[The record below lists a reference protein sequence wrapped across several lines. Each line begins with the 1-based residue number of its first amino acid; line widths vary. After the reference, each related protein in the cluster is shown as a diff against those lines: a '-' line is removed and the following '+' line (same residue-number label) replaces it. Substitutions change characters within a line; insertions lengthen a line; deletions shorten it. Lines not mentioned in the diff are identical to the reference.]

1 MFLTHFN
8 EDENAYEVEIPNNC
22 MLHLRTDSE
31 VHMDYIHTITSDR
44 RFVSGFV
51 IDALA
56 AYENTGLTPD
66 EIKELQGDTLKK
78 LKESNEIL
86 RKNNDEYFR
95 EYNKLLNENRK
106 LKCILRDWLNQ
117 EDLDTLLEDK

>member
-8 EDENAYEVEIPNNC
+8 KNKNTYEVEIPNNC
-22 MLHLRTDSE
+22 MLYVWTDSE
-31 VHMDYIHTITSDR
+31 VRMDYNHTITSDR
-44 RFVSGFV
+44 HFISGFV
-51 IDALA
+51 VDALA
-56 AYENTGLTPD
+56 EYENTGLTPD

-95 EYNKLLNENRK
+95 KYNKLLNENRK

>member
-8 EDENAYEVEIPNNC
+8 KDKNTYEVEIPNNC
-22 MLHLRTDSE
+22 MLYVWTDSE
-31 VHMDYIHTITSDR
+31 VRMDYNYTITSDR
-44 RFVSGFV
+44 RFISGFV
-51 IDALA
+51 VDALA
-56 AYENTGLTPD
+56 EYENTGLTPD

-95 EYNKLLNENRK
+95 KYNKLLNENRK

>member
-8 EDENAYEVEIPNNC
+8 KDKNTYEVEISNNC
-22 MLHLRTDSE
+22 MLYVWTDSE
-31 VHMDYIHTITSDR
+31 VRMDDNRTITSDR
-44 RFVSGFV
+44 HFISGFV
-51 IDALA
+51 VDALA
-56 AYENTGLTPD
+56 EYENTGLTPD

-86 RKNNDEYFR
+86 RKNNDEYFKA
-95 EYNKLLNENRK
+95 YKKLLNENRK

-117 EDLDTLLEDK
+117 EDLDMLLEDK

>member
-8 EDENAYEVEIPNNC
+8 KDKNTYEVEIPNNC
-22 MLHLRTDSE
+22 MLYLWTDSE
-31 VHMDYIHTITSDR
+31 VRMDYDHTITSDR
-44 RFVSGFV
+44 RFISGFV
-51 IDALA
+51 VDALA
-56 AYENTGLTPD
+56 EYENTGLTPD

-117 EDLDTLLEDK
+117 EDLDTL

>member
-8 EDENAYEVEIPNNC
+8 KDKNTYEVEISNNC
-22 MLHLRTDSE
+22 MLYVWTDSE
-31 VHMDYIHTITSDR
+31 VRMDCNRTITYDR
-44 RFVSGFV
+44 HFISGFV
-51 IDALA
+51 VDALA
-56 AYENTGLTPD
+56 EYENTGLTPD

>member
-8 EDENAYEVEIPNNC
+8 KDKNTYEVEIYNNC
-22 MLHLRTDSE
+22 MLYVWTDSE
-31 VHMDYIHTITSDR
+31 VRMDDNRTITSDR
-44 RFVSGFV
+44 HFISGFV
-51 IDALA
+51 VDALA
-56 AYENTGLTPD
+56 EYENTGLTPD

>member
-8 EDENAYEVEIPNNC
+8 KNKNTYEVEIPNNC
-22 MLHLRTDSE
+22 MLYVWTDSE
-31 VHMDYIHTITSDR
+31 VRMDYNHTITSDR
-44 RFVSGFV
+44 RFISGFV
-51 IDALA
+51 VDALA
-56 AYENTGLTPD
+56 EYENTGLTPD

-117 EDLDTLLEDK
+117 EDLDTL

>member
-8 EDENAYEVEIPNNC
+8 EDENVYEVEIPNNC
-22 MLHLRTDSE
+22 MLYLRTDSE
-31 VHMDYIHTITSDR
+31 VYMDYNHTITSDR

-86 RKNNDEYFR
+86 RKNNDEYFVAH
-95 EYNKLLNENRK
+95 NNLLKENRK
-106 LKCILRDWLNQ
+106 LKSILRDWLNQ

>member
-8 EDENAYEVEIPNNC
+8 KDKNTYEVEISNNC
-22 MLHLRTDSE
+22 MLYVWTDSE
-31 VHMDYIHTITSDR
+31 VRMDCNCNITYDR
-44 RFVSGFV
+44 YFISGFV
-51 IDALA
+51 VDALA
-56 AYENTGLTPD
+56 EYENTGLTPD

-106 LKCILRDWLNQ
+106 LKCILMDWLNQ

>member
-8 EDENAYEVEIPNNC
+8 TDENAYEVEIPNNC
-22 MLHLRTDSE
+22 MLYLRTDSE
-31 VHMDYIHTITSDR
+31 VHMDYNHTITSDR

-86 RKNNDEYFR
+86 RKNNDEYFAA
-95 EYNKLLNENRK
+95 YNKLLKENRK
-106 LKCILRDWLNQ
+106 LKSILRDWLNQ

>member
-8 EDENAYEVEIPNNC
+8 IDKNTYEVEIPNNC
-22 MLHLRTDSE
+22 MLYVWTDSE
-31 VHMDYIHTITSDR
+31 VRMDYNHTITSDR
-44 RFVSGFV
+44 RFISGFV
-51 IDALA
+51 VDALA
-56 AYENTGLTPD
+56 EYENTGLTPD

-106 LKCILRDWLNQ
+106 LKCILRDWLN
-117 EDLDTLLEDK
+117 

>member
-8 EDENAYEVEIPNNC
+8 IDKNTYEVEIPNNC
-22 MLHLRTDSE
+22 MLYVWTDSE
-31 VHMDYIHTITSDR
+31 VRMDYNRAITYDR
-44 RFVSGFV
+44 HFISGFV
-51 IDALA
+51 VDALA
-56 AYENTGLTPD
+56 EYENTGLTPD
-66 EIKELQGDTLKK
+66 EIKELQ
-78 LKESNEIL
+78 ESNEIL
-86 RKNNDEYFR
+86 QKNNNEYFR

>member
-8 EDENAYEVEIPNNC
+8 EDKKTYEVEISNNC
-22 MLHLRTDSE
+22 MLYVWTDSE
-31 VHMDYIHTITSDR
+31 VRMDYNHTITSDR
-44 RFVSGFV
+44 RFISGFV
-51 IDALA
+51 VDALA
-56 AYENTGLTPD
+56 EYENTGLTPD

-86 RKNNDEYFR
+86 RKNNDKYFR

-117 EDLDTLLEDK
+117 EDLDTLLGDK

>member
-8 EDENAYEVEIPNNC
+8 EDENVYEVEIPNNC

-31 VHMDYIHTITSDR
+31 VYMDYNHTITSDR

-86 RKNNDEYFR
+86 RKNNDEYFVAH
-95 EYNKLLNENRK
+95 NNLLKENRK
-106 LKCILRDWLNQ
+106 LKSILRDWLNQ

>member
-8 EDENAYEVEIPNNC
+8 EVKKTYEVEISNLC
-22 MLHLRTDSE
+22 MLYVWTDSE
-31 VHMDYIHTITSDR
+31 VRMDYNRTITYDR
-44 RFVSGFV
+44 HFISGFV
-51 IDALA
+51 VDALA
-56 AYENTGLTPD
+56 EYENTGLTPD

>member
-31 VHMDYIHTITSDR
+31 VHMDYNHTITSDR

-56 AYENTGLTPD
+56 EYENTGLTPD
-66 EIKELQGDTLKK
+66 EIKELQ
-78 LKESNEIL
+78 ESNEIL
-86 RKNNDEYFR
+86 QKNNNEYFR

-106 LKCILRDWLNQ
+106 LKCMLRDWLNQ
-117 EDLDTLLEDK
+117 EDLDTL

>member
-8 EDENAYEVEIPNNC
+8 KDKNTYEVEIPNNC
-22 MLHLRTDSE
+22 MLYVWKDSE
-31 VHMDYIHTITSDR
+31 VRMDYNHTITSDR
-44 RFVSGFV
+44 RFISGFV
-51 IDALA
+51 VDALA
-56 AYENTGLTPD
+56 EYENTGLTPD

-95 EYNKLLNENRK
+95 KYNKLLNENRK

-117 EDLDTLLEDK
+117 EDLDTL

>member
-8 EDENAYEVEIPNNC
+8 KDKNTYEVEIPNNC
-22 MLHLRTDSE
+22 MLYVWTDSE
-31 VHMDYIHTITSDR
+31 VRMDYNHTITSDR
-44 RFVSGFV
+44 RFISGFV
-51 IDALA
+51 VDALA
-56 AYENTGLTPD
+56 EYENTGLTPD

-95 EYNKLLNENRK
+95 KYNKLLNENRK

>member
-31 VHMDYIHTITSDR
+31 VHMDYNHTITSDR

-86 RKNNDEYFR
+86 RKNNDEYFAAH
-95 EYNKLLNENRK
+95 NNLLKENRK
-106 LKCILRDWLNQ
+106 LKSILRDWLNQ
-117 EDLDTLLEDK
+117 EDLDMLLEDK

>member
-8 EDENAYEVEIPNNC
+8 KDKNTYEVEIPNNC
-22 MLHLRTDSE
+22 MLYLWTDSE
-31 VHMDYIHTITSDR
+31 VRMDYNHTITSDR
-44 RFVSGFV
+44 RFISGFV
-51 IDALA
+51 VDALA
-56 AYENTGLTPD
+56 EYENTGLTPD

-117 EDLDTLLEDK
+117 EDLDTL

>member
-8 EDENAYEVEIPNNC
+8 KDKNTYEVEIPNDC
-22 MLHLRTDSE
+22 MLYVWTDSE
-31 VHMDYIHTITSDR
+31 VRMDYNHPITFDR
-44 RFVSGFV
+44 HFVSGFV

-56 AYENTGLTPD
+56 EYENTGLTPN

-86 RKNNDEYFR
+86 RKNNDEYLKA
-95 EYNKLLNENRK
+95 YKKLLNENRK

>member
-1 MFLTHFN
+1 MSLTYFN
-8 EDENAYEVEIPNNC
+8 RDENTYEVEITNNY
-22 MLHLRTDSE
+22 MLYIRTDSE
-31 VHMDYIHTITSDR
+31 VRMDYNHPVTFDR
-44 RFVSGFV
+44 HFVSGFV

-56 AYENTGLTPD
+56 EYENTGLTPD

-86 RKNNDEYFR
+86 RKNNDEYFKA
-95 EYNKLLNENRK
+95 YKKLLNENRK

-117 EDLDTLLEDK
+117 EDLDMLLEDK

>member
-8 EDENAYEVEIPNNC
+8 KDKKTYEVEISNNC
-22 MLHLRTDSE
+22 MLYVWTDSE
-31 VHMDYIHTITSDR
+31 VRMDDNRTITSDR
-44 RFVSGFV
+44 HFISGFV
-51 IDALA
+51 VDALA
-56 AYENTGLTPD
+56 EYENTGLTPD

-95 EYNKLLNENRK
+95 EYKKLLNENRK

>member
-8 EDENAYEVEIPNNC
+8 KDKNTYEVEIPNNC
-22 MLHLRTDSE
+22 MLYVWTDSE
-31 VHMDYIHTITSDR
+31 VRMDCNHTTTYDR
-44 RFVSGFV
+44 HFISGFV
-51 IDALA
+51 VDALA
-56 AYENTGLTPD
+56 EYENTGLTPD

-86 RKNNDEYFR
+86 RKNNDEYFVAH
-95 EYNKLLNENRK
+95 NNLLKENRK
-106 LKCILRDWLNQ
+106 LKSMLRDWLNQ

>member
-31 VHMDYIHTITSDR
+31 VHMDYNHTITSDR

-86 RKNNDEYFR
+86 RKNNDEYFAAH
-95 EYNKLLNENRK
+95 NKLLKENRK
-106 LKCILRDWLNQ
+106 LKSILRDWLNQ
-117 EDLDTLLEDK
+117 EDLDMLLEDK